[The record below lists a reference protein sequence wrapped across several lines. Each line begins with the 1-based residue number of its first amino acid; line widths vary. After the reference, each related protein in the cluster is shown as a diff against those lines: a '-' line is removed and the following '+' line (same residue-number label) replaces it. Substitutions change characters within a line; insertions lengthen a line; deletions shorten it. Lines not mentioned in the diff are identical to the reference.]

1 MLYDRINHC
10 VEAGIERKRICVD
23 PGVGFGKSVKH
34 NVELISSLS
43 IFQGLGCGLAIG
55 VSRKS
60 FIDSVSETEGSD
72 RRFVGSLTALI
83 AALNQ
88 GVNIL
93 RVHDVSETLQALNT
107 WHKIVM
113 ER

>member
-1 MLYDRINHC
+1 MY
-10 VEAGIERKRICVD
+10 KR
-23 PGVGFGKSVKH
+23 
-34 NVELISSLS
+34 
-43 IFQGLGCGLAIG
+43 QAIG

-72 RRFVGSLTALI
+72 RRLVGSLTALI